1 MTKEKLTAIGATEIA
16 IEKFEELCQ
25 AIYEMQF
32 EYVIPHELLSELN
45 KSFQKSHEANE
56 KLHEIKK
63 TLLIDFINNPE

>member
-16 IEKFEELCQ
+16 IEKFQELSQ

-32 EYVIPHELLSELN
+32 EYAIPHELIDSLN
-45 KSFQKSHEANE
+45 KSFQKSHEANK

-63 TLLIDFINNPE
+63 ILLTDFLNPSK

>member
-16 IEKFEELCQ
+16 IEKFQELSQ

-32 EYVIPHELLSELN
+32 EYAIPHELLDSLN
-45 KSFQKSHEANE
+45 KSFQKSHEANK

-63 TLLIDFINNPE
+63 TLLADFLNPSK